1 MQKSK
6 LTKIETKEKGKVR
19 MNSII
24 QVEEIKGNEF
34 LEEFRDADMME
45 GLEDIEDLDDL
56 EVFNEFEEELE
67 MEQRKENSSNV
78 ECNLVTLPI
87 EFMEKQNITE
97 DEDFN
102 FEGSNAQG
110 ACHILLTDE
119 EMENLEPKAEA
130 ELEFPSGKI
139 IFEKPFKRMS
149 QNLKPLFIKVH
160 MDGI

>member
-1 MQKSK
+1 
-6 LTKIETKEKGKVR
+6 

-67 MEQRKENSSNV
+67 MEQRIENFGNV

-87 EFMEKQNITE
+87 EFMAKQNITE
-97 DEDFN
+97 DEELN
-102 FEGSNAQG
+102 SKGSNARG
-110 ACHILLTDE
+110 HVI
-119 EMENLEPKAEA
+119 
-130 ELEFPSGKI
+130 SY
-139 IFEKPFKRMS
+139 
-149 QNLKPLFIKVH
+149 
-160 MDGI
+160 